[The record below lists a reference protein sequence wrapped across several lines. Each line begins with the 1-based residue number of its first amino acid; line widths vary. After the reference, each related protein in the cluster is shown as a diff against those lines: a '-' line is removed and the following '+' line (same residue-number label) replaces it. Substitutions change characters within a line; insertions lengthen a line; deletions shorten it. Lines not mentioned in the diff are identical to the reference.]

1 MMTDIRKCFRE
12 DFDEWVEKSNL
23 HYNKS
28 NKSLIASHALE
39 EIWEVLRKHPDA
51 DYFWYT
57 NNGNLTWTFPSEDPQ
72 PVTDGGLRTVSG
84 MAKRLI
90 RDEKLNR
97 LGI

>member
-1 MMTDIRKCFRE
+1 MTDIRKCFRE

-23 HYNKS
+23 HYGKS
-28 NKSLIASHALE
+28 NKSLVASHVLE

-72 PVTDGGLRTVSG
+72 PVPDGGLRTVSG